1 MENIVLITP
10 EIITLTILNVLFFLF
25 ASLAFY
31 FSVRILL
38 FYDANATTQTQYK
51 LEKQSYLI
59 ATIIKFIFYI
69 KIPLFIFFIFTLDKI
84 ATILPGAMCG
94 AGVVNATVYGT
105 PLLLLKILNLYIFA
119 YWIVLN
125 SEDMKSQESKYL
137 RLKFLLFCFAYI
149 LLVVEIVTQIVM
161 FFSIDV
167 NSVVDCCG
175 AIFSTTNGTY
185 LSTILSLKPL
195 YLLSTFYGIFLFLI
209 VSYFIKNR
217 YIFSLLNAMFLI
229 VSLISL
235 IAYFGTYI
243 YELPTHHCPFCLLQ
257 KDYNY
262 IGYFLYIFLFIGTFY
277 GLLVGLI
284 AFNKKEL
291 ELRYRISLLFNLLY
305 ILLVSYFPIAYYL
318 KNGVFL

>member
-1 MENIVLITP
+1 MLITP
-10 EIITLTILNVLFFLF
+10 EIITLTIINIIFFFF

-38 FYDANATTQTQYK
+38 FYDPNATTQRQYK

-59 ATIIKFIFYI
+59 ATVIKFIFYI
-69 KIPLFIFFIFTLDKI
+69 KIPLFIFFIFTLNKI

-94 AGVVNATVYGT
+94 AGVVNATEYGT
-105 PLLLLKILNLYIFA
+105 PLLMLKILNLYIFG

-125 SEDMKSQESKYL
+125 GEDMNSQESKYL

-149 LLVVEIVTQIVM
+149 LLVIEIVTQIVM

-167 NSVVDCCG
+167 KSVVNCCG

-185 LSTILSLKPL
+185 LSTVLGLKVR
-195 YLLSTFYGIFLFLI
+195 YLLSAFYGIYLFSLI
-209 VSYFIKNR
+209 SYLFKNR
-217 YIFSLLNAMFLI
+217 YLFSLLNILFLI
-229 VSLISL
+229 ISLISL
-235 IAYFGTYI
+235 IAFFGTYI

-284 AFNKKEL
+284 DFSKKEL
-291 ELRYRISLLFNLLY
+291 EQRYRISLLFNFLYLLV
-305 ILLVSYFPIAYYL
+305 VSYFPIAYYL

>member
-38 FYDANATTQTQYK
+38 FYNSNATTQTQYK

-59 ATIIKFIFYI
+59 ATIIKFIFYM

-94 AGVVNATVYGT
+94 AGVVSATEYGT

-125 SEDMKSQESKYL
+125 GEDMKSQESKYL

-149 LLVVEIVTQIVM
+149 LLVVEIVTQMVM

-195 YLLSTFYGIFLFLI
+195 YLLSAFYGIFLFLI

-217 YIFSLLNAMFLI
+217 YIFSLLNVMFLI

-284 AFNKKEL
+284 TFNKKEL
-291 ELRYRISLLFNLLY
+291 ELKYRISLLFNLLY
-305 ILLVSYFPIAYYL
+305 ILFVSYFPIIYYM

>member
-291 ELRYRISLLFNLLY
+291 ELRYRTSLLFNLLY